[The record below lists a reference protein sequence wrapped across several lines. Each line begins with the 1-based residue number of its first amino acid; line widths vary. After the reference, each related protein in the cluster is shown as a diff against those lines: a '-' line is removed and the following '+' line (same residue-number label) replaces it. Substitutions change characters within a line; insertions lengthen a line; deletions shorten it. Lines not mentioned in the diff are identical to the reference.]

1 MRPSQKL
8 AATERA
14 KLSSHPPDQPLPCL
28 SGKPRS
34 SECLQ
39 KRSSP
44 LSLLHEGLTPPNA
57 SAVQLLHALRTH
69 SKPKTAN
76 RVSFE
81 QPQLAVDRG
90 GRSVPRDGTAKR
102 SSSASDR
109 GEARGADDKHFPYYD
124 TESEDEKQK
133 ERFQERS
140 MESDWLEE
148 QRSSITDQQ
157 RRFQALVDRLR
168 LREGDVHLAPS
179 VRNNVLSKL
188 QGAVPSPVSLA
199 CSSQES
205 GVDMW
210 SPSSFSHA
218 SSFPSSPNAAKKAE
232 EDPALDPTWTHASA
246 LVRRL
251 QQVHAQRE
259 ELERWERE
267 QRRLQQEQRRE
278 FLEKQ
283 REREK
288 KEWEEQMARQI
299 ATNKEVQKELDER
312 LKRGK
317 TDGDVASPSPHTQI
331 KKLLSEKPPDALIG
345 LVKEAQAKGEEM
357 FPAVPPREQKT
368 RGDVKDAKPVVQP
381 RPGITLHV
389 QSLQICWWRPDSSTR
404 QRRPRREGAQ
414 RGDSPEKNEARDTSP
429 GPDDEDG
436 EASACSS
443 SDSSSSDE
451 DVAANCGGTAAA
463 VCRGQ
468 GVESRSKRSLKPPAT
483 VVPGA
488 VNYCLVA
495 RYAEEDQSGVAD
507 VPVFTT
513 AWYAARVALSQPKK
527 KDEHRGAGSGEGR
540 RGADAKGQG
549 GLAGTD
555 PAKQGEQREGEANRQ
570 TGGQLALGRRAT
582 VAAAYLGKALGQ
594 QAGKAGEEKTAEAGK
609 EDGEAKKEDAS
620 QAPRKPVLTVVKE
633 ACVIDADIT
642 LPQLTTLQAMRV
654 NENCLVL
661 QIWRY
666 EKQLRTRGK
675 RVESSSTG
683 PAKEDPGGPGLEQK
697 RRGRPGDEHLAPMR
711 YRHHVEEV
719 GRVRVLLEDPRVYD
733 KSQSVFT
740 ITPVQVLKA
749 AYNAQFRLGQAS
761 VGLSAATKGFTG
773 AEFNLPSGRHLHS
786 KRLSLAA
793 TAITSSGTL
802 YAFITSTTRKAAPL
816 RSASRTQEMRGGRQ
830 GQHALRDARDPRLR
844 KEMLRWKYVDDFK
857 VLQGPFSSQQM
868 LDWIRAGYFEEDAP
882 ICPADETY
890 RLRPLRLV
898 VGKIRQDAEEF
909 RRQSHAF
916 DSSKVEKDEEN
927 SPGSRRGSPVSYERS
942 TSPSPEDRRREED
955 PKNGGDKRLP
965 KSPKAGDKPENA
977 SRNGNSFTITVTTT
991 ADSEPARTPMSSGKQ
1006 SPKCSAPA
1014 TSVEGKRDH
1023 DDGKVQLT
1031 GLPRKKGAEVQSV
1044 MKLLEEATN
1053 CLSRISSHRM
1063 SNYLRYTVADRAAEL
1078 PPVQVASSVE
1088 TPPTLRN
1095 SPVFP
1100 PGGAVPAMPES
1111 SRWDAHANPANGRYG
1126 SPVSQQRHSQ
1136 IRGKMQALEQ
1146 MFGRTALR
1154 EACAV
1159 YIQAAVRGWLQRLRL
1174 WRTYQ
1179 AEVAAATAALAEW
1192 EAQQV
1197 GSGSSSHAHISPPG
1211 VSANF
1216 THFPDRSE
1224 RQFPTYVS
1232 PRRADSRG
1240 LCTPPPQPE
1249 AHNSEDIWGRGMS
1262 FSHGADACTSI
1273 GYTNAWPSLSPQ
1285 SLAAPSAVAMDVH
1298 PYTGWS
1304 SDALAACVGSPLES
1318 GSLVGSW
1325 RTQTGHSDGY
1335 GAFGRNHDARAG
1347 VGEWGQ
1353 SVSQGGSFLSYTQL
1367 AAERGIG
1374 PCYADAFHHP

>member
-8 AATERA
+8 AAAAQA
-14 KLSSHPPDQPLPCL
+14 KRSSNPPDQPLPCL

-34 SECLQ
+34 SARHQ
-39 KRSSP
+39 RRTNSM
-44 LSLLHEGLTPPNA
+44 SLLEESLTPPKA
-57 SAVQLLHALRTH
+57 SSVQLLHALPTNI
-69 SKPKTAN
+69 KAKAAN

-81 QPQLAVDRG
+81 QPQLAVDKG
-90 GRSVPRDGTAKR
+90 GRSIPRDRTDKL
-102 SSSASDR
+102 SSSASNR
-109 GEARGADDKHFPYYD
+109 GEPRGADDKHFPYYD

-148 QRSSITDQQ
+148 QRKSITDQQ

-188 QGAVPSPVSLA
+188 QDAIPSPASLA

-232 EDPALDPTWTHASA
+232 DDPALDPTWTHAST

-283 REREK
+283 RDREK

-299 ATNKEVQKELDER
+299 AANKEVQKELDER
-312 LKRGK
+312 LKRTK
-317 TDGDVASPSPHTQI
+317 TKGDVASPSPQTQI

-357 FPAVPPREQKT
+357 FPAVPPRDQKT
-368 RGDVKDAKPVVQP
+368 RRDVKGAKRVVQP
-381 RPGITLHV
+381 HPGITLHV

-414 RGDSPEKNEARDTSP
+414 EGNSPEKNEARDTSP
-429 GPDDEDG
+429 GPEDEDG
-436 EASACSS
+436 EASARSS

-451 DVAANCGGTAAA
+451 DVGASGGDAAAA
-463 VCRGQ
+463 VCRRQ
-468 GVESRSKRSLKPPAT
+468 GDESGSKRCLKPPAT

-495 RYAEEDQSGVAD
+495 RYAEEDESGVAD

-513 AWYAARVALSQPKK
+513 AWYSARVALSQPKK
-527 KDEHRGAGSGEGR
+527 KDEQRGAGAGKGR
-540 RGADAKGQG
+540 GGADAKGQG
-549 GLAGTD
+549 GFAGRD
-555 PAKQGEQREGEANRQ
+555 PAKQGEQREVEATSQ

-594 QAGKAGEEKTAEAGK
+594 QTGKAGEEKAAEARK
-609 EDGEAKKEDAS
+609 EGGDAKEEDES

-633 ACVIDADIT
+633 ACVINADIT

-666 EKQLRTRGK
+666 EKQLRSGGK
-675 RVESSSTG
+675 RVESRSTG
-683 PAKEDPGGPGLEQK
+683 PATEDPGGPGLEKK
-697 RRGRPGDEHLAPMR
+697 RRGRPEVEHSAPTR

-740 ITPVQVLKA
+740 ITPVQVLKVA
-749 AYNAQFRLGQAS
+749 HNAQFRFGQAS
-761 VGLSAATKGFTG
+761 VGLSAAAKGFTG
-773 AEFNLPSGRHLHS
+773 AECKLPSGRHVHS

-816 RSASRTQEMRGGRQ
+816 TSASRTQEMRGGRQ
-830 GQHALRDARDPRLR
+830 GRHALRDTQDPGLR
-844 KEMLRWKYVDDFK
+844 KEMLQWKYVDDFK

-882 ICPADETY
+882 ICPADETC
-890 RLRPLRLV
+890 RLQPLRLV

-909 RRQSHAF
+909 RRKSHAF
-916 DSSKVEKDEEN
+916 DSSKVEKGNEN
-927 SPGSRRGSPVSYERS
+927 SPGSRRGSPLSYERPA
-942 TSPSPEDRRREED
+942 SPSPEGRRREED
-955 PKNGGDKRLP
+955 RKKGGDKRLH
-965 KSPKAGDKPENA
+965 KSPNAGDKPENA
-977 SRNGNSFTITVTTT
+977 SRNGTSFAITVTTT
-991 ADSEPARTPMSSGKQ
+991 ADSEPARTPVSSGKQ

-1014 TSVEGKRDH
+1014 TSGEGKRELDE
-1023 DDGKVQLT
+1023 KVQPT
-1031 GLPRKKGAEVQSV
+1031 GLPRGKGAEVQSV

-1078 PPVQVASSVE
+1078 PPMQVASSVE
-1088 TPPTLRN
+1088 TPPTMRN
-1095 SPVFP
+1095 SLVFS

-1146 MFGRTALR
+1146 MFGRSALR

-1197 GSGSSSHAHISPPG
+1197 GSGSISHAHVSCPG
-1211 VSANF
+1211 LSANL
-1216 THFPDRSE
+1216 TPFPDRNE
-1224 RQFPTYVS
+1224 RQFPTYGS
-1232 PRRADSRG
+1232 PRPADSRD
-1240 LCTPPPQPE
+1240 LCTPPPQPGVY
-1249 AHNSEDIWGRGMS
+1249 NSEGIWGRGTS
-1262 FSHGADACTSI
+1262 LSHGADAGTST
-1273 GYTNAWPSLSPQ
+1273 GYTNAWPSFSPQ
-1285 SLAAPSAVAMDVH
+1285 PLAAPSTVAMDVH

-1304 SDALAACVGSPLES
+1304 SNTLAACAGSPLES
-1318 GSLVGSW
+1318 GSHAGSW
-1325 RTQTGHSDGY
+1325 RTQTGHPEGY
-1335 GAFGRNHDARAG
+1335 GAFGRNHDTSAG

-1374 PCYADAFHHP
+1374 PSYGDAFHLP